1 MPTHTDD
8 QLLWV
13 RYCPQSMLVQT
24 TSLSVTAELAHRRL
38 TDYAWTGN
46 PWLVPTSDAFLAV
59 TRIPRGDLEGV
70 LAELK
75 TVGWRI
81 RNRTL
86 ASTEVSLALTTSRSL
101 RDAGR
106 VRARAA
112 AKRRWK
118 ETPENIGE
126 KPQKPP
132 MLKQCSSNAQASHK
146 TCSSNAQACDATCT
160 DRPTDRQTDRPT
172 DRPTDSSPVGALN
185 GEPVTVN
192 QPVAAASPLSGST
205 PLQEGETPN
214 PKAAEERLFLADLLT
229 SLRRFDP
236 KLASAELTNWGGWWR
251 NAFRSNPA
259 KTRRV
264 LAELSSMIAE
274 HRVHTNPGAAAADL
288 WKRLPD

>member
-13 RYCPQSMLVQT
+13 RYCPQSMLAQT

-46 PWLVPTSDAFLAV
+46 PWLVASSDAFLAV

-81 RNRTL
+81 RNKRL
-86 ASTEVSLALTTSRSL
+86 FNSEMNEILISSRSM
-101 RDAGR
+101 RDAGK
-106 VRARAA
+106 VRAKARANSRWHGKPGTA
-112 AKRRWK
+112 AQ
-118 ETPENIGE
+118 N
-126 KPQKPP
+126 PP
-132 MLKQCSSNAQASHK
+132 PPPLLQPGHSHATAMLQHATNHATASFV
-146 TCSSNAQACDATCT
+146 TCT

-185 GEPVTVN
+185 AELVTVN

-214 PKAAEERLFLADLLT
+214 PKAAEERLFLAELLT
-229 SLRRFDP
+229 VLRRFDP
-236 KLASAELTNWGGWWR
+236 KLASAEMANWGGWWR
-251 NAFRSNPA
+251 NAFRTNPA

>member
-1 MPTHTDD
+1 MPTHTADE
-8 QLLWV
+8 LLWV

-38 TDYAWTGN
+38 ADYAWTGS
-46 PWLVPTSDAFLAV
+46 PWLAPTSDAFLAV

-81 RNRTL
+81 RTRTL

-126 KPQKPP
+126 KGQKPP

-146 TCSSNAQACDATCT
+146 TCSSNAQACDATC
-160 DRPTDRQTDRPT
+160 TDRQTDRPT

-205 PLQEGETPN
+205 PLQEGVMPN
-214 PKAAEERLFLADLLT
+214 PKAAEERLFLADLFT
-229 SLRRFDP
+229 RLRGFDP
-236 KLASAELTNWGGWWR
+236 KLASAEMANWGGWWR
-251 NAFRSNPA
+251 NAFRTNPA

>member
-24 TSLSVTAELAHRRL
+24 TLLSVAAELAHRRL
-38 TDYAWTGN
+38 ADFAWTEN
-46 PWLVPTSDAFLAV
+46 PWLVASSDAFLAA

-160 DRPTDRQTDRPT
+160 DRQTDRPT

-185 GEPVTVN
+185 AELVTVN
-192 QPVAAASPLSGST
+192 QPVAAVSPLSGST
-205 PLQEGETPN
+205 PLQEGITPD
-214 PKAAEERLFLADLLT
+214 PKAAEERLFLADLFT

-236 KLASAELTNWGGWWR
+236 KLASAEMANWGGWWR

-264 LAELSSMIAE
+264 LAELSSMISE
-274 HRVHTNPGAAAADL
+274 HRVHSNPGAAAADL
-288 WKRLPD
+288 WRRLPD

>member
-1 MPTHTDD
+1 MPTHTADE
-8 QLLWV
+8 LLWV

-38 TDYAWTGN
+38 ADYAWTGS
-46 PWLVPTSDAFLAV
+46 PWLAPTSDAFLAV

-75 TVGWRI
+75 TVGWRTK
-81 RNRTL
+81 RGTL
-86 ASTEVSLALTTSRSL
+86 QSRELSVSLSTSRTL

-106 VRARAA
+106 ARARAA

-118 ETPENIGE
+118 ETPEIIGE
-126 KPQKPP
+126 KPQKAP
-132 MLKQCSSNAQASHK
+132 MLKPCSSNAQASHK
-146 TCSSNAQACDATCT
+146 TCSSNAQACVATCT
-160 DRPTDRQTDRPT
+160 DRQTDRQTDRPT
-172 DRPTDSSPVGALN
+172 DRPPDSSPVGALN
-185 GEPVTVN
+185 DELVTVN

-205 PLQEGETPN
+205 PLQEGVMPN
-214 PKAAEERLFLADLLT
+214 PKAAEERLFLADLFT
-229 SLRRFDP
+229 RLRGFDP
-236 KLASAELTNWGGWWR
+236 KLASAEMANWGGWWR
-251 NAFRSNPA
+251 NAFRTNPA

>member
-24 TSLSVTAELAHRRL
+24 TLLSVAAELAHRRL
-38 TDYAWTGN
+38 ADFAWTEN
-46 PWLVPTSDAFLAV
+46 PWLVASSDAFLAA

-86 ASTEVSLALTTSRSL
+86 ASTEVSLALTTSRAL

-106 VRARAA
+106 RRARKA
-112 AKRRWK
+112 AKQRWK
-118 ETPENIGE
+118 ETTGTIG
-126 KPQKPP
+126 PKPP
-132 MLKQCSSNAQASHK
+132 KASLPGLCSSNAQALPK
-146 TCSSNAQACDATCT
+146 PCSSNAQAAHATC
-160 DRPTDRQTDRPT
+160 TDRQTDRQT

-185 GEPVTVN
+185 AELVTVN

-205 PLQEGETPN
+205 PLQEGITPD
-214 PKAAEERLFLADLLT
+214 PKAAEDRLFLADLFT

-236 KLASAELTNWGGWWR
+236 KLASAEMANWGGWWR

-264 LAELSSMIAE
+264 LAELSSMISE
-274 HRVHTNPGAAAADL
+274 HRVHSNPGAAAADL
-288 WKRLPD
+288 WRRLPD

>member
-24 TSLSVTAELAHRRL
+24 TSLSVAAELAHRRL
-38 TDYAWTGN
+38 ADFAWAEN
-46 PWLVPTSDAFLAV
+46 PWLVASSDAFLAV
-59 TRIPRGDLEGV
+59 TRIPRDDLEGV

-75 TVGWRI
+75 TVGWRTK
-81 RNRTL
+81 RGTL
-86 ASTEVSLALTTSRSL
+86 QSRELSVSLSTSRTL

-106 VRARAA
+106 ARSRAA

-118 ETPENIGE
+118 ETPKNIGE

-132 MLKQCSSNAQASHK
+132 MLKPCSSNAQASHK
-146 TCSSNAQACDATCT
+146 TCSSNAQACVATC
-160 DRPTDRQTDRPT
+160 TDRQTDRQT

-205 PLQEGETPN
+205 PLQEGEMPN
-214 PKAAEERLFLADLLT
+214 PKATEERFFLADLLT
-229 SLRRFDP
+229 ILRRFDP
-236 KLASAELTNWGGWWR
+236 KLASAEMANWGGWWR
-251 NAFRSNPA
+251 NAFRTNPG